1 MRGID
6 ELDHYELLE
15 IGRSASAT
23 EIDRAYR
30 NAQNIYQEGSL
41 ALYSVFDRL
50 DTAAIRQRLDEAYRV
65 LADAEL
71 RAQYDEYLPS
81 AEERSSARD
90 PRPEVGMPQADPAR
104 VAPTTV
110 DSLSGFDPA
119 EQLDSVEQAVE
130 EFDALEDDS
139 GGEYDGVRLRRN
151 RLFRGYE
158 IDDIA
163 DVTKVGPAHLRNIE
177 EENFVDLP
185 AVLRPLRDA
194 YAQTIGLDPKIVV
207 PSYMARVQE
216 SRAGQQRAASSPD
229 VRRSGMDAP
238 PLASTVEE
246 GSARGSRCSRS
257 LRLRPGEAL
266 IDAVGDDR
274 GRGRSSESQGRV
286 R

>member
-15 IGRSASAT
+15 IGRSASAP

-71 RAQYDEYLPS
+71 RAQYDAYLPS

-90 PRPEVGMPQADPAR
+90 PRPEVGMQQADPGR
-104 VAPTTV
+104 VATGTV
-110 DSLSGFDPA
+110 DSLSGFDPV

-139 GGEYDGVRLRRN
+139 GGDAGDDLRHRVRRLIRNHHHRWWRRWRRRRN
-151 RLFRGYE
+151 SRRPRWWRRRYWRLGG
-158 IDDIA
+158 
-163 DVTKVGPAHLRNIE
+163 T
-177 EENFVDLP
+177 
-185 AVLRPLRDA
+185 
-194 YAQTIGLDPKIVV
+194 GLN
-207 PSYMARVQE
+207 
-216 SRAGQQRAASSPD
+216 
-229 VRRSGMDAP
+229 
-238 PLASTVEE
+238 
-246 GSARGSRCSRS
+246 
-257 LRLRPGEAL
+257 
-266 IDAVGDDR
+266 DR
-274 GRGRSSESQGRV
+274 
-286 R
+286 

>member
-163 DVTKVGPAHLRNIE
+163 DVTKVNSSHIRNIE
-177 EENFVDLP
+177 AENFGDLP
-185 AVLRPLRDA
+185 ADVYVRGFVTA

-216 SRAGQQRAASSPD
+216 SRNGQQRGRFLA
-229 VRRSGMDAP
+229 RR
-238 PLASTVEE
+238 
-246 GSARGSRCSRS
+246 
-257 LRLRPGEAL
+257 
-266 IDAVGDDR
+266 
-274 GRGRSSESQGRV
+274 
-286 R
+286 

>member
-15 IGRSASAT
+15 IGRTASAT

-30 NAQNIYQEGSL
+30 NAQTVYQEGSL

-71 RAQYDEYLPS
+71 RAHYDADLPS
-81 AEERSSARD
+81 GEERSGAPD
-90 PRPEVGMPQADPAR
+90 PRPEAGAQQAEPGR
-104 VAPTTV
+104 VASRAV
-110 DSLSGFDPA
+110 DALSGFDPV

-130 EFDALEDDS
+130 EFDALEDDG

-158 IDDIA
+158 IDDIS
-163 DVTKVGPAHLRNIE
+163 DVTKVNPSHLRNIE
-177 EENFVDLP
+177 AENFGDLP
-185 AVLRPLRDA
+185 ADVYVRGFVTA

-216 SRAGQQRAASSPD
+216 SRNGQQRGRFLA
-229 VRRSGMDAP
+229 RR
-238 PLASTVEE
+238 
-246 GSARGSRCSRS
+246 
-257 LRLRPGEAL
+257 
-266 IDAVGDDR
+266 
-274 GRGRSSESQGRV
+274 
-286 R
+286 